1 MDQAGNTV
9 VALEPLPA
17 RLAST
22 GYWRQLHPSRP
33 QEQAYLGRLDI
44 RLLLAAQICV
54 LGPLRSAMP
63 QLERSQ
69 RTGNNAGQRYRQA
82 S

>member
-44 RLLLAAQICV
+44 RLLLAAHM
-54 LGPLRSAMP
+54 RSRTAA
-63 QLERSQ
+63 QRYAAAGRSQ
-69 RTGNNAGQRYRQA
+69 RTGNNAGRRYRQA